1 MKIKIIRLEKDK
13 GSLEAAEMC
22 KFSCD
27 KHNLEA
33 EYFNAITPDQVV
45 KLMAEH
51 EIQWS
56 YPWNGEEAVDLQTGL
71 RKVGYKTAEPQK
83 RIACFL
89 SHYLLWK
96 ECAESGEDMIIL
108 EHDAFLEKKVPFDR
122 IAKSGKTIV
131 GLNRPQPGA
140 TPRADIYAN
149 KVRAQIPQGEN
160 NQSPA
165 RICEIPYIW
174 DDRTQQLPA
183 GLPGNSAY
191 YIKPKGAL
199 KMLELTKTYGAW
211 PNDALMCK
219 QLLPRDLGIIWPY
232 VARVQMTRST
242 TTL

>member
-13 GSLEAAEMC
+13 DSASAAEMC
-22 KFSCD
+22 KFSCENN
-27 KHNLEA
+27 NLEV
-33 EYFNAITPDQVV
+33 EYFNAITPDQVN

-51 EIQWS
+51 QLTWS
-56 YPWNGEEAVDLQTGL
+56 YPWNGKEVIDLQTGL
-71 RKVGYKTAEPQK
+71 RKVGYKTAEPKK

-140 TPRADIYAN
+140 TPKAEIYAN

-160 NQSPA
+160 NLSPA
-165 RICEIPYIW
+165 RICDIPYVQE
-174 DDRTQQLPA
+174 DKKLPA

-191 YIKPKGAL
+191 YIKSNGAK
-199 KMLELTKTYGAW
+199 KMIELTKTYGAW

-219 QLLPRDLGIIWPY
+219 QLLPRDLGIVWPY